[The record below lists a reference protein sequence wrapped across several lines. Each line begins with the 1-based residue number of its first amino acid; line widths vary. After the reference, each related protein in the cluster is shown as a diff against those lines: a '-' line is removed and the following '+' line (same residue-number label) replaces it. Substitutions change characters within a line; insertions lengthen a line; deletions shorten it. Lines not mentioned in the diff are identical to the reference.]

1 MTDEID
7 NSFTLTFL
15 GGVGEIGRNCTVLK
29 YKNSMLLIDCGLMFP
44 TDDMPG
50 VDVVLPDL
58 SFLETQEE
66 ELVGVVLTHGHE
78 DHIGALSYLLRQRNV
93 SIYGS
98 SLTIELAAQRINE
111 SRMTDRANFV
121 KVSDL
126 SRHKIGPFDVE
137 FIPVAHSVPEG
148 FALAIHMEDGI
159 ILHSGDFKIDLSP
172 IDGRRTDL
180 TRIGYLAST
189 EGIKLLLA
197 DSTNAERPGL
207 SESESLVQDSLL
219 KIFEKA
225 NGRRVIVACF
235 ASHIHRIDELLQTC
249 LATGRKV
256 GLLGRSM
263 VRNVSLATELGLLR
277 VPDNLVVGID
287 ELEKLPPEETC
298 IISTGSQG
306 EPLSAL
312 SLLAGGD
319 YRGISVGDKD
329 MVILS
334 SQPIP
339 GNERAISG
347 IINGLMKKGAD
358 VIHSG
363 VAFVHAS
370 GHARQGEL
378 AMLLSIAKPEF
389 FIPVHGEYRHLSAHA
404 SLAVKSGIKKENTIV
419 VLDGDSIEFTEKGFK
434 RLKKVRA
441 GYVYV
446 DGLDG
451 DLEEQVLRDRKLL
464 STDGVIACMVVIDR
478 NNLTIVGT
486 PELSSLGF
494 VDSSDRKNVLKS
506 SIDMVTKEVEEV
518 LAKGSYD
525 LDNLKLHLRK
535 ALSRSLSHATKRRP
549 MIIPIVT
556 EV

>member
-50 VDVVLPDL
+50 VDIVLPDL

-404 SLAVKSGIKKENTIV
+404 SLAVKSGVKKENTIV